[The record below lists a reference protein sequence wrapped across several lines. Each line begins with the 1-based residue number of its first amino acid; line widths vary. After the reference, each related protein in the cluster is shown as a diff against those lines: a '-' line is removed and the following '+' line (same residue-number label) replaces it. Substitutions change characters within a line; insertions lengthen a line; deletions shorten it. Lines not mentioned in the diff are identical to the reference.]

1 MSQISNPAKVT
12 KLTYGRDPSQFA
24 ELHLPD
30 GGGQEG
36 TGPDARE
43 TAPVCVVVH
52 GGFWRARYGLD
63 LGRPLARDLAAHG
76 VATLNVEYRRVGNGG
91 GWPHTC
97 ADVAAAVDALAAVA
111 DLVDLTRVVALGHSA
126 GGHLA
131 GWLAGRARLRD
142 GAPGAN
148 PVVPLSGFVS
158 QAGVLDLELAVT
170 DHLGAGAVAAFLD
183 PSGGGEPAAY
193 EVVSPVRLLPTGV
206 PSVLVHGTA
215 DEDVPLSQ
223 SESYAAA
230 AARADDSCRLVTLP
244 GADHFGVI
252 TPDSPDWHVCRAAV
266 LDLVSTQR

>member
-63 LGRPLARDLAAHG
+63 LGTPLARDLAAHG
-76 VATLNVEYRRVGNGG
+76 VAALNVEYRRVGNGG
-91 GWPHTC
+91 GWPNTC

-111 DLVDLTRVVALGHSA
+111 DRVDLTRVVALGHSA

>member
-1 MSQISNPAKVT
+1 MSEIASPSKISR
-12 KLTYGRDPSQFA
+12 LTYGRDPSQFA

-30 GGGQEG
+30 GPRL
-36 TGPDARE
+36 GPGADGPGA
-43 TAPVCVVVH
+43 APVCVAVH

-131 GWLAGRARLRD
+131 GWLAGRGRLPE

-148 PVVPLSGFVS
+148 PVVPLRGFVS
-158 QAGVLDLELAVT
+158 QAGVLDLQLAVT
-170 DHLGAGAVAAFLD
+170 DHLGAGAVTAFLD
-183 PSGGGEPAAY
+183 PTGGGEPAAY
-193 EVVSPVRLLPTGV
+193 EVVSPIRLLPTGI

-230 AARADDSCRLVTLP
+230 AARAGDSCRLITLP

>member
-43 TAPVCVVVH
+43 TAPVCVAVH

-97 ADVAAAVDALAAVA
+97 ADVAAAVDALEAVA

-131 GWLAGRARLRD
+131 GWLAGRGRLPE

-148 PVVPLSGFVS
+148 PVVPLRGFVS
-158 QAGVLDLELAVT
+158 QAGVLDLQLAVT

-183 PSGGGEPAAY
+183 PTGGGEPAAY
-193 EVVSPVRLLPTGV
+193 EVVSPIRLLPTGI

-230 AARADDSCRLVTLP
+230 AARAGDSCRLITLP

-266 LDLVSTQR
+266 LDLVST